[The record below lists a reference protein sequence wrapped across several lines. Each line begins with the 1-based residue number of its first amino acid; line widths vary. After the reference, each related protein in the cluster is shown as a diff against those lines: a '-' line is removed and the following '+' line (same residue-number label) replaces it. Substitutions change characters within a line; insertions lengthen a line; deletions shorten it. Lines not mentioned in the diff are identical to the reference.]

1 MTASPR
7 VLCVGEA
14 LMDRIERDGS
24 AKEYVGG
31 SLLNVARGI
40 AQLGHDTTL
49 ASWWG
54 EDERGQQLAK
64 ALAEGDVHVL
74 PGTSG
79 ADHTTV
85 AYAHVDSEGRATY
98 EFDLLWDLPEQARPD
113 TYDHLHTGSFAA
125 TVEPGGK
132 KVLRLVKEAAL
143 TGTVSYDP
151 NIRPSV
157 MGSPE
162 QVRSRIEEIISFCDI
177 VKASDEDISWLY
189 PDRAVEDVMR
199 SWLAMG
205 PAMVITTRGPW
216 GAYARLAGER
226 DMLVIDPL
234 NVELGDTVGAG
245 DSFMA
250 GLISALLDAGLA
262 GSGQARRKLRE
273 AKWADVLSALHRA
286 TVTSGLTVSKLG
298 AFSPNRADVARVT
311 DGHPELK

>member
-1 MTASPR
+1 MSQNRR

-14 LMDRIERDGS
+14 LMDRIERDGD
-24 AKEYVGG
+24 AKEYIGG

-40 AQLGHDTTL
+40 AQLDHDTTL
-49 ASWWG
+49 CSWWG
-54 EDERGQQLAK
+54 KDERGQKLSA
-64 ALAEGDVHVL
+64 ALDEGGVHVL
-74 PGTSG
+74 EGTEG

-98 EFDLLWDLPEQARPD
+98 EFDLLWDLPAGASSASF
-113 TYDHLHTGSFAA
+113 DHLHTGSFAA

-162 QVRSRIEEIISFCDI
+162 QVRARIEEIVSFCDI
-177 VKASDEDISWLY
+177 VKASDEDLAWLY
-189 PDRAVEDVMR
+189 PERAVEEVMR
-199 SWLAMG
+199 SWLALG

-216 GAYARLAGER
+216 GAYARMAGER

-250 GLISALLDAGLA
+250 GLISALLDADLA
-262 GSGQARRKLRE
+262 GSGQARRRLRQ
-273 AKWADVLSALHRA
+273 AKWADVIPALHQA
-286 TVTSGLTVSKLG
+286 TVTSGLTVSRLG

-311 DGHPELK
+311 EGHPELK